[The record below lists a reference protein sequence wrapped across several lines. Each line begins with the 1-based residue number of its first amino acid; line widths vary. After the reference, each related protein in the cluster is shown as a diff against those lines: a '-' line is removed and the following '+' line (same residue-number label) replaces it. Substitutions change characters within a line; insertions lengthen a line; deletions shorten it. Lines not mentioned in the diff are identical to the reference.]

1 MLRLDN
7 AQNGYENNLTIG
19 NEETKGSG
27 ILPTLNLGKNILN
40 SNSSKN
46 LIVSYQVN
54 TVRVDSGYHPNKRYA
69 PDHHSVSGSS
79 YVLPSINRNIN
90 HTSLDNDIRKM
101 RPPGFNELASVQTQ
115 SKVTLGE
122 HSLSDGTGVG
132 NFTYNPY

>member
-1 MLRLDN
+1 MLPALN
-7 AQNGYENNLTIG
+7 VLGLNGGNN
-19 NEETKGSG
+19 
-27 ILPTLNLGKNILN
+27 LN

-54 TVRVDSGYHPNKRYA
+54 TVRVDSGYQPNNRYA
-69 PDHHSVSGSS
+69 LDHHSGSGSS

-90 HTSLDNDIRKM
+90 HTSSLEYDIRKM